1 MYITYMYMY
10 ILVLPVHTSRSW
22 SGAPIPSRCRYG
34 SSITGARRSQLSF
47 IVVRAARLPGKARLP
62 GPHTARPLE
71 KRRALRPPRVS
82 MSRKGRGG
90 GGADD
95 VAKDNVLQAVLLAD
109 SFTKKTFR
117 PITLEQP
124 KVLLP
129 LVNVPML
136 QYTIEFLASS
146 GVGELFIFCAG
157 HAQQIEEYIERA
169 SEWRDRWLKGMRI
182 HCICRSNCL
191 SAGDALREIDS
202 MGVVRSDSRPSSGS
216 SYSCWRVNLPTKGG
230 TLCS

>member
-1 MYITYMYMY
+1 M
-10 ILVLPVHTSRSW
+10 
-22 SGAPIPSRCRYG
+22 
-34 SSITGARRSQLSF
+34 
-47 IVVRAARLPGKARLP
+47 
-62 GPHTARPLE
+62 
-71 KRRALRPPRVS
+71 
-82 MSRKGRGG
+82 
-90 GGADD
+90 
-95 VAKDNVLQAVLLAD
+95 AKDNVLQAVLLAD

-169 SEWRDRWLKGMRI
+169 SEWLELKRGVWLR
-182 HCICRSNCL
+182 HHR
-191 SAGDALREIDS
+191 
-202 MGVVRSDSRPSSGS
+202 
-216 SYSCWRVNLPTKGG
+216 
-230 TLCS
+230 